1 MRELAKTDNACRGLP
16 FGQCVSALLGAVVQ
30 YYPQD
35 ERRAEWRLG
44 GAAMKHLTTA
54 LLATAL
60 VAGLTAWT
68 TVSAQTPQAPTT
80 PQSGAETQQGRPAK
94 LSGLPDLPVFSQ
106 FGGFG

>member
-16 FGQCVSALLGAVVQ
+16 FGQCVSALQGAVVQ
-30 YYPQD
+30 CYPQD
-35 ERRAEWRLG
+35 ERRAEWRLRET
-44 GAAMKHLTTA
+44 AMKHLLTA

-60 VAGLTAWT
+60 LAGLTAWT
-68 TVSAQTPQAPTT
+68 PVKAQTPQAPTT
-80 PQSGAETQQGRPAK
+80 PQSGAETQQERPAM